1 MRPYPKISMLINI
14 LRRKESLSLGARGE
28 EAAKNYLKKLGYKI
42 VALNFSNKSGR
53 RLGEIDII
61 ARDKNE
67 LVFVE
72 VKTRMALN
80 SSFSPLPEE
89 SITPAKLLK
98 LNKAAS
104 FYLAKNNMQDVPYRF
119 DAIAISVDA
128 TKLRATIRH
137 IKNIFV

>member
-72 VKTRMALN
+72 VKTKK
-80 SSFSPLPEE
+80 SEDFGLPEE
-89 SITPAKLLK
+89 ELTFNKKKKLIKMAEIYLSHYRPQEENWRIDLIGIDIDP
-98 LNKAAS
+98 LNKV
-104 FYLAKNNMQDVPYRF
+104 K
-119 DAIAISVDA
+119 
-128 TKLRATIRH
+128 
-137 IKNIFV
+137 IFHYQAV